1 MNVLIYINT
10 GSSFSALRIYGK
22 GIGCGEFD
30 YLTNDGYFIDL
41 TMVDFTNNLN
51 WASLSVIDH
60 IRMCFGVRL
69 CYAMLLPSASAGVV
83 TNLVGNA
90 FF

>member
-1 MNVLIYINT
+1 M
-10 GSSFSALRIYGK
+10 
-22 GIGCGEFD
+22 
-30 YLTNDGYFIDL
+30 TNDGYFIDL

-51 WASLSVIDH
+51 WASLNVIDH

-69 CYAMLLPSASAGVV
+69 CYVMLLPITSAGVV